1 MNFRQSLA
9 SAAPSKETV
18 VTVGVFD
25 GVHQGHRHLLRQVV
39 QLAGSR
45 YIPTVVTFSNRPITV
60 LRPGTEPSYL
70 TTLEQ
75 RIGLIKQQGIE
86 TVVCLEFNHELAQ
99 VTAAEF
105 AQLLSESLKMK
116 GLVLGPDSTLGK
128 DRQGDLSFMQQQG
141 EGLGFWA
148 QSVKPLEI
156 DGQPVKSRRIREAL
170 INGEVAGCPVMLG
183 RNHYLSGVV
192 VLGDQRGRTL
202 GFPTANIE
210 VDSQL
215 LLPGDGIYATWAIID
230 GKRYHSATSIGIR
243 PTFDLTQRLV
253 EVYVMDFSA
262 DLYGKTLGVEFI
274 SKVRD
279 QEKFDALDELV
290 KQINIDV
297 DNCRE
302 VLDQDLSHANG

>member
-1 MNFRQSLA
+1 MNFRHNLA

-148 QSVKPLEI
+148 QSVDPLEI

-170 INGEVAGCPVMLG
+170 IKGEVAGCPAMLG